1 MNRELFKEQFDAMR
15 EANHAEIARL
25 LRRNLTL
32 DDPEVKEDIA
42 KEEAAELIIEI
53 SKFTRH
59 KGNRIGLLEEMADVY
74 ICLWNIRQIHNLT
87 NDELERAI
95 LVKLRNYSELRE
107 AELSKQREFSKKYI
121 SQLMNSGNKNA

>member
-1 MNRELFKEQFDAMR
+1 MNRELFKQQFDAIQ
-15 EANHAEIARL
+15 EVSHVEIARL
-25 LRRNLTL
+25 LRRNLEL

-53 SKFTRH
+53 SKFTRN

-74 ICLWNIRQIHNLT
+74 ICLWNLRRIHNIS

-95 LVKLRNYSELRE
+95 LVKLRTYSEMRK
-107 AELSKQREFSKKYI
+107 AELAENREFSRKYI
-121 SQLMNSGNKNA
+121 SQLIHSEDVNA

>member
-1 MNRELFKEQFDAMR
+1 MNRELFKEQFDAMQ
-15 EANHAEIARL
+15 EVNHTEIAHL
-25 LRRNLTL
+25 LRRNLAL

-74 ICLWNIRQIHNLT
+74 ICLWNLRQIHNLT

-95 LVKLRNYSELRE
+95 LVKLRNYSEQRK
-107 AELSKQREFSKKYI
+107 AELAEYKEFSKKYI

>member
-1 MNRELFKEQFDAMR
+1 MNRELFKQQFDAIS

-25 LRRNLTL
+25 LRRNLAL

-53 SKFTRH
+53 SKFTRN

-74 ICLWNIRQIHNLT
+74 ICLWNLRRIHNIS

-95 LVKLRNYSELRE
+95 LVKLRNYFEQRK
-107 AELSKQREFSKKYI
+107 AELAEHKEFSKKYI
-121 SQLMNSGNKNA
+121 SQLVNSGNKNA

>member
-1 MNRELFKEQFDAMR
+1 MNRELFKQQFDAIQ
-15 EANHAEIARL
+15 EADHAEIARL
-25 LRRNLTL
+25 LRRNLAL

-59 KGNRIGLLEEMADVY
+59 KGDRIGLLEEMADVY
-74 ICLWNIRQIHNLT
+74 ICLWNLRQIHNLT

-121 SQLMNSGNKNA
+121 SQLVNSMVKNA

>member
-1 MNRELFKEQFDAMR
+1 MNRELFKEEFDAMQ
-15 EANHAEIARL
+15 EVNHTEIAHL
-25 LRRNLTL
+25 LRRNLAL

-74 ICLWNIRQIHNLT
+74 ICLWNLRQIHNLT

-95 LVKLRNYSELRE
+95 LVKLRNYSEQRK
-107 AELSKQREFSKKYI
+107 AELAEHKEFSKKYI

>member
-1 MNRELFKEQFDAMR
+1 MNRELFKQQFDAIP
-15 EANHAEIARL
+15 EANHAEIAHL
-25 LRRNLTL
+25 LRRNLAL

-53 SKFTRH
+53 SKFTRN

-74 ICLWNIRQIHNLT
+74 ICLWNLRRIHNIS

-107 AELSKQREFSKKYI
+107 AELPKQ
-121 SQLMNSGNKNA
+121 L